1 MAGHNKC
8 SQIRRQKEVTD
19 AKKSKAFSKLT
30 RMIGV
35 QARISAGKD
44 TVELRAAVEK
54 AKKANV
60 PKDIIERAVKKAGES
75 VKMETA
81 TYETYGPGGVG
92 VIIEAL
98 TDNKN
103 RTTQAVKHILS
114 ENNLA
119 LGSIGSVAWA
129 FSAEGGPAS
138 GGEKLVPKNTILL
151 SDEDLKLLGKLGDE
165 LGELEGME
173 EVFTNAE

>member
-1 MAGHNKC
+1 MSGHNKW

-19 AKKSKAFSKLT
+19 AKKSKAFSKLA
-30 RMIGV
+30 RLIGV
-35 QARISAGKD
+35 QAKLSGGKD
-44 TVELRAAVEK
+44 TPDLRAAIEK
-54 AKKANV
+54 ARRANV
-60 PKDIIERAVKKAGES
+60 PKDIIERAVRKASES
-75 VKMETA
+75 PKLESA

-92 VIIEAL
+92 IIIEAL

-138 GGEKLVPKNTILL
+138 GGKKLVPKNTISL
-151 SDEDLKLLGKLGDE
+151 SDEDLKLLGKLVDE
-165 LGELEGME
+165 LEELEDMQ

>member
-1 MAGHNKC
+1 MAGHNKW

-30 RMIGV
+30 RMIGA

-81 TYETYGPGGVG
+81 TYEAYGPGGVG

-103 RTTQAVKHILS
+103 RTTQEIKHILS
-114 ENNLA
+114 ENNTV

-129 FSAEGGPAS
+129 FSISP
-138 GGEKLVPKNTILL
+138 EKKWIPKNTTSLP
-151 SDEDLKLLGKLGDE
+151 DEDLKLLEKLVDE
-165 LGELEGME
+165 LE
-173 EVFTNAE
+173 ENDDVQEVYTNAE

>member
-1 MAGHNKC
+1 MAGHNKW

-75 VKMETA
+75 AKMETA

-103 RTTQAVKHILS
+103 RTTQEIKHILS
-114 ENNLA
+114 ENNSA
-119 LGSIGSVAWA
+119 LGSIGSVAWV
-129 FSAEGGPAS
+129 FSISP
-138 GGEKLVPKNTILL
+138 EKKWIPKNTTSL
-151 SDEDLKLLGKLGDE
+151 SGEDLKLLEKLVDE
-165 LGELEGME
+165 LE
-173 EVFTNAE
+173 ENDDVQEVYTNAE